1 MNAAQVR
8 AEAAIT
14 TKSGLTVDLAD
25 FAIASQPML
34 PNTTMTEFVKVACQ
48 DRQRVCVM
56 DITFWSFSTCRAR
69 KRKSIPPI

>member
-14 TKSGLTVDLAD
+14 TRSGLTVDLAD

-34 PNTTMTEFVKVACQ
+34 PSKAVTDFVKVNPAK
-48 DRQRVCVM
+48 
-56 DITFWSFSTCRAR
+56 TGNGST
-69 KRKSIPPI
+69 